1 MPAQDGV
8 GRHDGRDLPQHATP
22 KPMPQFGKAAPLAV
36 IQAQSL
42 PFEPRLE
49 DTVLFTQ
56 ERDDVVLLMSKP
68 TAQRRDQELQ
78 RKHVRSL
85 RQRNSIWFWDSTRS
99 FQR

>member
-1 MPAQDGV
+1 
-8 GRHDGRDLPQHATP
+8 
-22 KPMPQFGKAAPLAV
+22 MPQFGEAAPLAV

-85 RQRNSIWFWDSTRS
+85 RQRNPI
-99 FQR
+99 